1 MPAPLA
7 RRIGAGTESAAGN
20 YAAIA
25 LIARSRLTSRSPSS
39 GLARVALASV
49 LFGFSGVFIR
59 LSYDHGANVPAVL
72 TVRSLTLLPWLAV
85 FAFAARRARVR
96 AAWPQLLWLG
106 LLQTVNVVTFYSAV
120 SRMSPAL
127 VSLIFYAYP
136 AIVVVGAH
144 ALGWNRLDGLIASAV
159 GATLLGIVLTIG
171 LPDSGVNALGVALAM
186 LNAVGYA
193 VYILSAQAALRRT
206 DAVTIIGSA
215 GGLSSL
221 LLLAGSFAW
230 GVTLPSS
237 TAGIESLAVVAVA
250 ILFPHVLMLS
260 GVGRLGG
267 AWGSLVS
274 CLEVITT
281 VVATALLLGLPL
293 GQGAI
298 VGGVLIVIGGVAAPI
313 VASQRRP
320 PAAVPAPAE
329 RVP

>member
-1 MPAPLA
+1 MPARKP
-7 RRIGAGTESAAGN
+7 AAGN
-20 YAAIA
+20 YAAA
-25 LIARSRLTSRSPSS
+25 TVSARSRIRSRSPSS

-85 FAFAARRARVR
+85 LAFAKRRAQVR

-127 VSLIFYAYP
+127 VSLIFYTYP
-136 AIVVVGAH
+136 AVVVVGAH
-144 ALGWNRLDGLIASAV
+144 VLGWNRLDGLIASAV
-159 GATLLGIVLTIG
+159 GATLLGVVLTIG
-171 LPDSGVNALGVALAM
+171 LPDSGVDALGVALAM
-186 LNAVGYA
+186 LNAAGYA

-206 DAVTIIGSA
+206 DPVTIIGSA
-215 GGLSSL
+215 GSLSAL
-221 LLLAGSFAW
+221 LLLAGSLGW
-230 GVTLPSS
+230 GINLPSS
-237 TAGIESLAVVAVA
+237 SAGIGSLAVLAVV
-250 ILFPHVLMLS
+250 IMFPHALMLS

-298 VGGVLIVIGGVAAPI
+298 VGGILIVIGGVAAPI
-313 VASQRRP
+313 VAAQRRRP
-320 PAAVPAPAE
+320 GGVPAPAE
-329 RVP
+329 RGP